1 MTVLRVLVGLSLF
14 VGTTQPGIRASGG
27 PAPAE
32 LTDAKTVTLVG
43 KVVDAACYM
52 IHPPAASIPS
62 HKDCGAACLARGVPL
77 AIANEQDG
85 VLYFPADGNQR
96 LSALLDQRVRAT
108 GTVMKKSEPMELKM
122 DVGQSNQMAV
132 RVDGG
137 YYVVTMSAVEKTA
150 TKSKK

>member
-1 MTVLRVLVGLSLF
+1 MTALRALLVLGLI
-14 VGTTQPGIRASGG
+14 VGTTDPGIRASGG
-27 PAPAE
+27 RRAAAFA
-32 LTDAKTVTLVG
+32 DATKVTLVG

-77 AIANEQDG
+77 AIANEQDN

-122 DVGQSNQMAV
+122 DVGRSNQMAV

-150 TKSKK
+150 TKLK